1 MNIDGRVYRTDFE
14 SAYPNGLLGEEG
26 CPLIHSE
33 RWGSLEQNEH
43 KFRCTSSFKTV
54 TLPTREMRPKEC
66 QILPSRLASFLQST
80 RCGQKSSS
88 SA

>member
-33 RWGSLEQNEH
+33 RWGSIEQNEH
-43 KFRCTSSFKTV
+43 KFRCTSSFKTE

-66 QILPSRLASFLQST
+66 QILPSRLASSLQSV
-80 RCGQKSSS
+80 
-88 SA
+88 